1 MSESI
6 QLGWNL
12 SNYVGICPIT
22 LESVSC
28 YSLGTLFSGDHQWIC
43 PTKLESV
50 HQGCKNSQVPK
61 SLSRKM
67 TSWKYFQEGWQ
78 RLQSWCD
85 CSNRIWND
93 SKRVGNAFGY
103 FHKSWLPRRKPSRD
117 LAKKEIGNASNTVG
131 NESKRVENES
141 KRVGNESNIVGNAFE
156 WFSKKFTSPKVV
168 ARKMLHK
175 KVGNDYNHDGI
186 VPIRLED
193 YPISIYPTA
202 LEYVLLSTLE
212 SVQLRW
218 NTIQDEHFQ
227 LR

>member
-1 MSESI
+1 MLPMRLEML
-6 QLGWNL
+6 LGD
-12 SNYVGICPIT
+12 
-22 LESVSC
+22 
-28 YSLGTLFSGDHQWIC
+28 LG
-43 PTKLESV
+43 
-50 HQGCKNSQVPK
+50 KNTQVPK
-61 SLSRKM
+61 WPSRKM
-67 TSWKYFQEGWQ
+67 TSQECFQQGWQ

-117 LAKKEIGNASNTVG
+117 LAKKEIGNASKTVG
-131 NESKRVENES
+131 NESKRVENVS

-218 NTIQDEHFQ
+218 NLSDYFGICPIRLEYY
-227 LR
+227 LRLICPTVLKSVKLH